1 MSFFFSENFDKITRQ
16 IYKNGFFRRNFKFK
30 GIFLSIKLDPMLFS
44 ASRDFFSGSP
54 AQAVQELW
62 LIIESKAQIAAG
74 AGLRGLTVMKLS
86 KAVLSTGLAATND
99 KDCR

>member
-1 MSFFFSENFDKITRQ
+1 
-16 IYKNGFFRRNFKFK
+16 
-30 GIFLSIKLDPMLFS
+30 MLLS

-99 KDCR
+99 KDCH